1 FRDTDNETVVA
12 YGDDKLQ
19 FWNPDTKGLVGEW
32 DGEPHNVHIGQ
43 VEPVSTS
50 MLANVSTG
58 ASENGHVSKAGKLHF
73 TDLNWSADN
82 SRFSDITA
90 RQWVDDEP
98 SVKNISVVED
108 VQSVDADD
116 ESELSLFTG
125 SMTDGTVYRRK
136 FDTSDG
142 KVRMIEQQNMVTSH
156 NDDITALCHVVAKNC
171 VISGTASGK
180 ICLND
185 HETGSSLQNFSLDEG
200 GSVSSF
206 TRCPF
211 NPNMFMVGSRQPDN
225 KLTIFDIRENMGN
238 GPKLVLQDAGS
249 TITAP
254 SNKPAWDTATGLV
267 LAPVRRITSDN
278 TTATINIWEPR
289 FVRCKDAIHFGL
301 HSDEKEVFSVDFTD
315 PAALKNG

>member
-1 FRDTDNETVVA
+1 DTDNETVVA

-180 ICLND
+180 ICLNN
-185 HETGSSLQNFSLDEG
+185 HETGRSLQNFSLNEG
-200 GSVSSF
+200 SSVSSF

-211 NPNMFMVGSRQPDN
+211 NPNMFMVGSQH
-225 KLTIFDIRENMGN
+225 

-254 SNKPAWDTATGLV
+254 SNKTTWDTATGLV
-267 LAPVRRITSDN
+267 LAPVRRITNDN

-289 FVRCKDAIHFGL
+289 FVRSKDVIHFRL
-301 HSDEKEVFSVDFTD
+301 HEDENEALSVDFTD
-315 PAALKNG
+315 PGTTKN